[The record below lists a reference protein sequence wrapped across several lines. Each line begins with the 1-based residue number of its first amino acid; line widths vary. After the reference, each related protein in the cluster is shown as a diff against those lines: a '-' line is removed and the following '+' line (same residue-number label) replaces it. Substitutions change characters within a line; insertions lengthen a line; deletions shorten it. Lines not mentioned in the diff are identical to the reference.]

1 MTSPE
6 INVRADKLK
15 ARQRNFKGLVIA
27 GTNHSLLFYWT
38 RLLESIP

>member
-6 INVRADKLK
+6 IDVRADKLK
-15 ARQRNFKGLVIA
+15 VRQRNFKRLAIA

-38 RLLESIP
+38 QLLELRP